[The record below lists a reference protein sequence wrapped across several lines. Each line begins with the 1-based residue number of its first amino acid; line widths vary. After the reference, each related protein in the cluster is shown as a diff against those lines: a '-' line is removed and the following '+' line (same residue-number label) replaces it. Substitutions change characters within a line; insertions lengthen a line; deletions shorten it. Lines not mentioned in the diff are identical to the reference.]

1 MFQQERND
9 ASAAAEVFFVQKKQT
24 RQQKAERKI
33 ALPLFLILNPMATR
47 NDIRNIAI
55 IAHVDHGKTTLVD
68 AMLKQSHIFRDNQIV
83 QERVMDSNDLERERG
98 ITILAKNTA
107 ITYRGIKINIIDT
120 PGHSDFGG
128 EVERVL
134 NMADG
139 VLLLVDAVDGP
150 MPQTRFVLRKALEL
164 GHKAI
169 AVINKVDRP
178 NARLNHVA
186 NATFDLFV
194 DLGATDE
201 QAEFPIVYTD
211 GLTGRA
217 TLDPHLA
224 QRSFRDKDGQVIQ
237 ADLQPLFDTILDYI
251 PGPVIAPDDPLQ
263 MLVTT
268 LAYDD
273 YKGRIAV
280 GRVFAGKIRKAQEV
294 MRIDTHGG
302 MEKNKIAEL
311 FVHQGLERI
320 PVEQAEAGEIVAI
333 TGIPEV
339 YIGETI
345 ADAQQPK
352 ALPPI
357 RVEAPTVRMTFGVNT
372 SPFGGRE
379 GQWSTSRKLRER
391 LFKELESNVSLTV
404 EETASADTF
413 SVSGRGELHLA
424 ILIET
429 MRREG
434 YELQVAKPEVIFH
447 KSDAGEILEPYEDV
461 FIEVA
466 QDALGAVVEMLGAR
480 RGQMTE
486 LHHSDDGSAHLRY
499 RVPTRGLL
507 GFRSKLLTATRGTG
521 IMHALFAGYFPM
533 AGEISTRSHG
543 SLVAHETGTA
553 TTFGLSNAEG
563 RGELFIGPGAAVYMG
578 MVVGENPR
586 EEDVVVNVAKKKH
599 LTNMR
604 SSNADMAIQLTP
616 PRVLSL
622 DDAIEYISEDELL
635 EVTPLNLRIRKK
647 VLNNEERG
655 KIKKSAEKAREAEK
669 VMA

>member
-1 MFQQERND
+1 ME
-9 ASAAAEVFFVQKKQT
+9 
-24 RQQKAERKI
+24 
-33 ALPLFLILNPMATR
+33 TR

-68 AMLKQSHIFRDNQIV
+68 AMLKQSHIFRENQVV
-83 QERVMDSNDLERERG
+83 QVRVMDSNDLERERG

-107 ITYRGIKINIIDT
+107 ITYHATKINIIDT
-120 PGHSDFGG
+120 PGHADFGG

-169 AVINKVDRP
+169 VVINKVDRP

-194 DLGATDE
+194 DLGATDQ

-211 GLTGRA
+211 ALTGRA

-224 QRSFRDKDGQVIQ
+224 QKAFIGENGEVVPS
-237 ADLQPLFDTILDYI
+237 DLKPLFETILEYI
-251 PGPVIAPDDPLQ
+251 PAPAIAPNDPLQ

-273 YKGRIAV
+273 YKGRIAI
-280 GRVFAGKIRKAQEV
+280 GRVFSGKIRAAQDV
-294 MRIDTHGG
+294 MRIDTDGV
-302 MEKNKIAEL
+302 MQKNKIAQV
-311 FVHQGLERI
+311 FVHQGLTR
-320 PVEQAEAGEIVAI
+320 VEVPEAEAGEIVAV
-333 TGIPEV
+333 TGLPEI

-345 ADAQQPK
+345 ADAEQPR

-357 RVEAPTVRMTFGVNT
+357 RVEAPTVRMTFAVNT

-379 GQWSTSRKLRER
+379 GQYSTSRKLRER
-391 LFKELESNVSLTV
+391 LFKELEANVSLTV
-404 EETASADTF
+404 EETDSADTF
-413 SVSGRGELHLA
+413 VVSGRGELHLA

-434 YELQVAKPEVIFH
+434 YEFQVAKPEVIFH
-447 KSDAGEILEPYEDV
+447 KGKNGETLEPFEDV
-461 FIEVA
+461 YIEVS
-466 QDALGAVVEMLGAR
+466 QDAMGNVMEMLGVR
-480 RGQMTE
+480 RALLQE
-486 LHHSDDGSAHLRY
+486 LSTTDDGTAHLLY

-507 GFRSKLLTATRGTG
+507 GFRSKFLSATRGTG
-521 IMHALFAGYFPM
+521 TMHALFAGYFPM
-533 AGEISTRSHG
+533 AGAVETRTHG
-543 SLVAHETGTA
+543 SLVAHEAGIA
-553 TTFGLSNAEG
+553 TTFGLNNAEG
-563 RGELFIGPGAAVYMG
+563 RGILFINPGTEVYEG
-578 MVVGENPR
+578 MIVGENPR

-599 LTNMR
+599 LTNIR
-604 SSNADMAIQLTP
+604 SSNADLAIQLTP
-616 PRVLSL
+616 PRIMSL
-622 DDAIEYISEDELL
+622 DDAIEYISEDELI
-635 EVTPLNLRIRKK
+635 EVTPINIRLRKK
-647 VLNNEERG
+647 ILHNEERG
-655 KIKKSAEKAREAEK
+655 KLKKSAQKAREAELET
-669 VMA
+669 A